1 MQKAEEAA
9 FDQLDEMRDFLLSQ
23 KFAKGFDVAFSFP
36 ASGGLA
42 LSTGSGALGGDA
54 DLTLSSN
61 ELAKV
66 CVYVYACVGLTP
78 VSGSGKLSRDIT
90 GGGVF
95 TYQN

>member
-1 MQKAEEAA
+1 LQKAEEVA
-9 FDQLDEMRDFLLSQ
+9 FDQLDEMRDFLLTQ
-23 KFAKGFDVAFSFP
+23 KFAKGFEVAFSFP

-66 CVYVYACVGLTP
+66 CVRVACVA
-78 VSGSGKLSRDIT
+78 
-90 GGGVF
+90 
-95 TYQN
+95 